1 MPDKKVFAI
10 NPELF
15 SFSNT
20 TKKKKPPV
28 RDKIKMKPVINQNK
42 TDTLKKKSILKM
54 IREHQSDKNRE
65 NFSKYEQTLKPVT
78 KSNDFE
84 AAKNFFKQM
93 PSKNTESQNHTIK
106 NYSNSIEKPVI
117 NDHSINSSQVEIMN
131 DIQPT
136 LNNDAISINKTV
148 MPSPKHGCLKN
159 GLLPT
164 YRQYMNQTRKN
175 LDNNES
181 SLKPSA
187 GF

>member
-1 MPDKKVFAI
+1 
-10 NPELF
+10 
-15 SFSNT
+15 
-20 TKKKKPPV
+20 
-28 RDKIKMKPVINQNK
+28 
-42 TDTLKKKSILKM
+42 M

-136 LNNDAISINKTV
+136 LNNDAISINK
-148 MPSPKHGCLKN
+148 S
-159 GLLPT
+159 
-164 YRQYMNQTRKN
+164 
-175 LDNNES
+175 
-181 SLKPSA
+181 
-187 GF
+187 